1 MNLVERHIIKRNNIH
16 YKELRNLL
24 HLSKNLYNAMLYE
37 IRQYYFQNKKYLS
50 YIDIN
55 RKFTLEN
62 NTDYRALPAQVAQQT
77 MRMVDKNFKS
87 FFQLRKKGMKAKIP
101 KYLDKQ
107 GYFELI
113 YTNQIFSYKNGIVK
127 LGKSNIQFK
136 VLHDNIRQIR
146 FIPCNGHIIMEA
158 IYFKQEK
165 EYKQNNNIMG
175 IDLGIDNLATCVS
188 NTFKHPIIINGKP
201 VKSMNQYYNKKLSEY
216 SSNKVS
222 KRLKN
227 SLNLKRQNKL
237 NDYFHKSTRHITNQA
252 VSNNITT
259 IVIGY
264 NKQWKQDVNLGY
276 KNNQKFV
283 FIPHAR
289 FVSILKYKC
298 KLEGIEVIEINEAYT
313 SKASYL
319 DNDFIPNLEDKI
331 EFKFSGKRK
340 QRGLYVSKDGIKINA
355 DVNGACNILRKF
367 INKNEV
373 WNAVKLPDRGSVLE
387 PLKISF

>member
-24 HLSKNLYNAMLYE
+24 HLSKNLYNATLYE

-55 RKFTLEN
+55 RKFALEN
-62 NTDYRALPAQVAQQT
+62 NIDYRALPAQVAQQT

-87 FFQLRKKGMKAKIP
+87 FFESRKKGIKAKIP
-101 KYLDKQ
+101 KYLDRQ

-113 YTNQIFSYKNGIVK
+113 YTNQIFSNKSRIVK
-127 LGKSNIQFK
+127 LGKSNIQFT

-146 FIPCNGHIIMEA
+146 FIPYNGYIIMEV
-158 IYFKQEK
+158 IYSKQEK
-165 EYKQNNNIMG
+165 EYKHNNNMMG

-188 NTFKHPIIINGKP
+188 NVLKHPIVINGKP
-201 VKSMNQYYNKKLSEY
+201 VKSMNQYYNKKLAEY
-216 SSNKVS
+216 SSNKVN

-237 NDYFHKSTRHITNQA
+237 NDYFHKSTRYITNQT

-264 NKQWKQDVNLGY
+264 NKQWKQDVNLGH

-283 FIPHAR
+283 FIPHAK
-289 FVSILKYKC
+289 FVSMLKYKC

-331 EFKFSGKRK
+331 EFEFSGKRK
-340 QRGLYVSKDGIKINA
+340 QRGLYVSKDGTKINA

-373 WNAVKLPDRGSVLE
+373 WNAIKLPDRGSVLE
-387 PLKISF
+387 PLKVSF